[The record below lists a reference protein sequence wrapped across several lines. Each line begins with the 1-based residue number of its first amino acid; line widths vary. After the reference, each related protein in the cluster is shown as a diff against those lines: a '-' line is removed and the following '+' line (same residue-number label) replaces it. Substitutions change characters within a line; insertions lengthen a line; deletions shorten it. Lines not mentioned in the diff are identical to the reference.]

1 MTILTLAGSPSLHSR
16 SSALLHYAS
25 RRLARHGLGVEEMG
39 IRDLP
44 AVDLIEGHYN
54 DTAAIV
60 LRKRVQA
67 AQALLI
73 STPVYKASFA
83 GGLKA
88 VLDLLDEKS
97 LADKIVLP
105 IATGGSAAHL
115 LALEY
120 SLKPVLSALGA
131 RHILAGVYATDRQVT
146 VQEQGNVSIVDDV
159 RERLD
164 NAVDRLIKHV
174 TTVPLSQGY
183 DLGHLALNARFSV

>member
-16 SSALLHYAS
+16 SSALLQYAS
-25 RRLARHGLGVEEMG
+25 ERLAGRGLAVEEIG
-39 IRDLP
+39 LRDLP
-44 AVDLIEGHYN
+44 AVDLIEGNYRG
-54 DTAAIV
+54 AAASL
-60 LRKRVQA
+60 LRKRIGA

-88 VLDLLDEKS
+88 ILDLLDEKA

-105 IATGGSAAHL
+105 IATGGSTAHL

-146 VQEQGNVSIVDDV
+146 VQTGHVAIADDV

-164 NAVDRLIKHV
+164 AAVDRLVKHV
-174 TTVPLSQGY
+174 ATTPLTHGY
-183 DLGHLALNARFSV
+183 DLGYLAMNARFSV

>member
-1 MTILTLAGSPSLHSR
+1 MTILMLAGSPSQHSR
-16 SSALLHYAS
+16 STALLRYAAQ
-25 RRLARHGLGVEEMG
+25 RLAARGLSGNELG
-39 IRDLP
+39 LRDVP
-44 AVDLIEGHYN
+44 AVDLIEGN
-54 DTAAIV
+54 FNGAAAGA
-60 LRKRVQA
+60 LRKRVSD

-73 STPVYKASFA
+73 ATPVYKASFS

-88 VLDLLDEKS
+88 ILDLLDEKS

-131 RHILAGVYATDRQVT
+131 RHILAGVYATDRQV
-146 VQEQGNVSIVDDV
+146 VLHQGHVTIDDDV

-164 NAVDRLIKHV
+164 SAVDRLARHV
-174 TTVPLSQGY
+174 ATAPLSQGY
-183 DLGHLALNARFSV
+183 DLGYLALNARFSI

>member
-1 MTILTLAGSPSLHSR
+1 MTILMLAGSPSQHSR
-16 SSALLHYAS
+16 STALLRYAAQ
-25 RRLARHGLGVEEMG
+25 RLAARGLSGNELG
-39 IRDLP
+39 LRDVP
-44 AVDLIEGHYN
+44 AVDLIEGN
-54 DTAAIV
+54 FNGAAAGA
-60 LRKRVQA
+60 LRKRVSD

-73 STPVYKASFA
+73 ATPVYKASFS

-88 VLDLLDEKS
+88 ILDLLDEKS

-131 RHILAGVYATDRQVT
+131 RHILAGVYATDRQV
-146 VQEQGNVSIVDDV
+146 VLHQGHVTIDDDV

-164 NAVDRLIKHV
+164 GAVDRLARHV
-174 TTVPLSQGY
+174 ATAPLSQGY
-183 DLGHLALNARFSV
+183 DLGYLALNARFSI